1 MTVAHDDGIVV
12 VGGQKGHAAQMRT
25 SDISPALQERLGH
38 EATIGLLE
46 LVEAEQTAWSDRV
59 LNIAVER
66 FERRL
71 AEELA
76 DTRVTLV
83 REIHDGRVET
93 FKWAFLFWI
102 GQVAAIAGLLAFM
115 FRITG
120 R

>member
-1 MTVAHDDGIVV
+1 
-12 VGGQKGHAAQMRT
+12 MRT
-25 SDISPALQERLGH
+25 NDISPALRQRLGN

-46 LVEAEQTAWSDRV
+46 LVEVEQTAWSDRV

-71 AEELA
+71 AEQLA
-76 DTRVTLV
+76 ETRVSLV

-102 GQVAAIAGLLAFM
+102 GQLAAFWGLLAFM
-115 FRITG
+115 LRVTG
-120 R
+120 H

>member
-1 MTVAHDDGIVV
+1 
-12 VGGQKGHAAQMRT
+12 MRT
-25 SDISPALQERLGH
+25 NDISPALRERLGH

-46 LVEAEQTAWSDRV
+46 LVETEQTAWSDRV
-59 LNIAVER
+59 LNLAVER

-71 AEELA
+71 AEQLA
-76 DTRVTLV
+76 ETRVTLV

-93 FKWAFLFWI
+93 FKWSFLFWV

-115 FRITG
+115 LRASG

>member
-1 MTVAHDDGIVV
+1 
-12 VGGQKGHAAQMRT
+12 MRT
-25 SDISPALQERLGH
+25 NDISPALRERLGQ

-46 LVEAEQTAWSDRV
+46 LVEAEQMAWSDRV

-71 AEELA
+71 AEQLA
-76 DTRVTLV
+76 ETRVTLV

-102 GQVAAIAGLLAFM
+102 GQLAAFWGLLAFM
-115 FRITG
+115 LRVTKP
-120 R
+120 